1 MDVTNPV
8 IVIAGIFICV
18 FVLIGALAAALG
30 LFGTH
35 KKIIDKKLDKIK
47 ARHGNGKNLAKEHAK
62 KALFVKKETS
72 FIDRFI
78 PKPDEL
84 RLRLNKTGMDIT
96 FMKYIMVTVML
107 VVLIGGIMNIF
118 VGLSLLP
125 AIMVGTAA
133 GLFLPHAYVNRVINK
148 RLQKFTSQFP
158 EAIDL
163 IVRGLRAGLPI
174 TESIYAVSREMSAP
188 ISIEFGKITD
198 EIRLGKTMD
207 EALWST
213 AKRLD
218 TPDFKFFVISLS
230 VQQETGGNLTE
241 TLTNLTE
248 ILRGR
253 TRLKLKIKAMI
264 SEGKASA
271 YIIGSLPFLMC
282 ALLSFMNYEY
292 MSVMFTDP
300 RGQIGLMGAAIWM
313 GIGIF
318 ILSQM
323 INFEV

>member
-1 MDVTNPV
+1 MDVTNPT
-8 IVIAGIFICV
+8 IVIIGIFICV
-18 FVLIGALAAALG
+18 FALIGIIAAAMGLLG
-30 LFGTH
+30 NN
-35 KKIIDKKLDKIK
+35 KKIIGKRLDRITS
-47 ARHGNGKNLAKEHAK
+47 RHGSRKNLAKEQAK
-62 KALFVKKETS
+62 KSLFMKKETS
-72 FIDRFI
+72 LLDRLI

-84 RLRLNKTGMDIT
+84 RRRLNKTGKDIT
-96 FMKYIMVTVML
+96 FKKYIMATVMTAIFFAF
-107 VVLIGGIMNIF
+107 VMKVF
-118 VGLSLLP
+118 VGLSLMP
-125 AIMVGTAA
+125 AMMVGLFA
-133 GLFLPHAYVNRVINK
+133 GLFFPHTYINMVINK
-148 RLQKFTSQFP
+148 RLKKFTKQFP

-174 TESIYAVSREMSAP
+174 TESIYAVSREMQAP

-198 EIRLGKTMD
+198 EIKLGKTMD

-241 TLTNLTE
+241 TLINLSE

-282 ALLSFMNYEY
+282 GVLTVMNYEY

-300 RGQIGLMGAAIWM
+300 RGQIGLMGGAIWM
-313 GIGIF
+313 GIGVF

>member
-1 MDVTNPV
+1 MDVTNPT

-18 FVLIGALAAALG
+18 VVLLGTLAAAAGLLG
-30 LFGTH
+30 NNNKVIG
-35 KKIIDKKLDKIK
+35 KRLDKIK
-47 ARHGNGKNLAKEHAK
+47 VRHGNNKNLAKEHAK

-72 FIDRFI
+72 LIDRFV

-84 RLRLNKTGMDIT
+84 RLRLNKTGKDIT
-96 FMKYIMVTVML
+96 FMKYVMVTVMIAIIVGL
-107 VVLIGGIMNIF
+107 VMKIF
-118 VGLSLLP
+118 VGLSPLP
-125 AIMVGTAA
+125 AIMVGVFA
-133 GLFLPHAYVNRVINK
+133 GLFLPHAYINRVINK
-148 RLQKFTSQFP
+148 RLKKFTEQFP

-174 TESIYAVSREMSAP
+174 TESIYAVSREMQAP
-188 ISIEFGKITD
+188 ISTEFGKITD

-207 EALWST
+207 EALWAT

-241 TLTNLTE
+241 TLINLSE

-282 ALLSFMNYEY
+282 GLLSVMNYDY

-300 RGQIGLMGAAIWM
+300 RGQLGLIGAAVWM
-313 GIGIF
+313 SIGVF
-318 ILSQM
+318 ILSKM

>member
-1 MDVTNPV
+1 MDVSNPT
-8 IVIAGIFICV
+8 IVIAGIFVCV
-18 FVLIGALAAALG
+18 LLIIGTLGAAMG
-30 LFGTH
+30 LFGTN
-35 KKIIDKKLDKIK
+35 KKIMDNKLSRIK
-47 ARHGNGKNLAKEHAK
+47 ARYGGSKNLAKEHAK

-72 FIDRFI
+72 LVDRFI

-84 RLRLNKTGMDIT
+84 RLRLNKTGKDIT
-96 FMKYIMVTVML
+96 FVKYVTATVITAAVILVIMKFL
-107 VVLIGGIMNIF
+107 

-125 AIMVGTAA
+125 ALMVGLAG
-133 GLFLPHAYVNRVINK
+133 GLFLPHAYVNRAINK
-148 RLQKFTSQFP
+148 RLQKFTAQFP

-163 IVRGLRAGLPI
+163 MVRGLRAGLPI
-174 TESIYAVSREMSAP
+174 TESIYAVSREMQTP
-188 ISIEFGKITD
+188 ISTEFGKITD

-207 EALWST
+207 EALWAT

-300 RGQIGLMGAAIWM
+300 RGQIGLMGAAVWM
-313 GIGIF
+313 GIGVF
-318 ILSQM
+318 ILAQM

>member
-1 MDVTNPV
+1 MDLTNPT
-8 IVIAGIFICV
+8 IVIAGIFIL
-18 FVLIGALAAALG
+18 VLVVIGALAASMGLLG
-30 LFGTH
+30 NN
-35 KKIIDKKLDKIK
+35 KKVIDKKLDKII
-47 ARHGNGKNLAKEHAK
+47 ARHGSGKNLANEQAK
-62 KALFVKKETS
+62 KALFVKRETS
-72 FIDRFI
+72 LLDRFI

-84 RLRLNKTGMDIT
+84 RIRLDKTGMDIT
-96 FMKYIMVTVML
+96 FKKYILTTLVTA
-107 VVLIGGIMNIF
+107 GIFVFIMKIF
-118 VGLSLLP
+118 VGLSMMP
-125 AIMVGTAA
+125 AAMVGTFA
-133 GLFLPHAYVNRVINK
+133 GLFIPHAYVNAVINR
-148 RLQKFTSQFP
+148 RLKNFTKQFP

-174 TESIYAVSREMSAP
+174 TESIYAVSREMQAP
-188 ISIEFGKITD
+188 ISTEFGKITD
-198 EIRLGKTMD
+198 EIKLGKTMD
-207 EALWST
+207 EALWAT

-241 TLTNLTE
+241 TLINLSE

-282 ALLSFMNYEY
+282 GLLSVMNYEY

-300 RGQIGLMGAAIWM
+300 RGQIGLIGAAIWM
-313 GIGIF
+313 GIGVF
-318 ILSQM
+318 ILSKM

>member
-1 MDVTNPV
+1 MDFTNPT
-8 IVIAGIFICV
+8 IVIIGIFICV
-18 FVLIGALAAALG
+18 FVLIGILATAMG
-30 LFGTH
+30 LVGDNN
-35 KKIIDKKLDKIK
+35 KIIGKRLDQIK
-47 ARHGNGKNLAKEHAK
+47 ARHSGGKNLAKEQAK
-62 KALFVKKETS
+62 KALFIKKETS
-72 FIDRFI
+72 FLDRFI
-78 PKPDEL
+78 PKPEEL
-84 RLRLNKTGMDIT
+84 RDRLNKTGKDIS
-96 FMKYIMVTVML
+96 FKKYVSATVVL
-107 VVLIGGIMNIF
+107 VVIFAFVVKVIGGLSFMPALM
-118 VGLSLLP
+118 VGLFS
-125 AIMVGTAA
+125 
-133 GLFLPHAYVNRVINK
+133 GLFIPHVYVNAVINK
-148 RLQKFTSQFP
+148 RLKNFTTQFP

-174 TESIYAVSREMSAP
+174 TESIYAVSREMKAP

-207 EALWST
+207 EALWAT

-241 TLTNLTE
+241 TLINLSE

-282 ALLSFMNYEY
+282 GLLSFMNFEY

-300 RGQIGLMGAAIWM
+300 KGQIALMGAAIWM
-313 GIGIF
+313 GIGVF

>member
-1 MDVTNPV
+1 MDVTNPT
-8 IVIAGIFICV
+8 IVIAGIFFC
-18 FVLIGALAAALG
+18 VLILIGTLAAASGLLG
-30 LFGTH
+30 TS
-35 KKIIDKKLDKIK
+35 KK
-47 ARHGNGKNLAKEHAK
+47 
-62 KALFVKKETS
+62 
-72 FIDRFI
+72 
-78 PKPDEL
+78 
-84 RLRLNKTGMDIT
+84 
-96 FMKYIMVTVML
+96 
-107 VVLIGGIMNIF
+107 
-118 VGLSLLP
+118 
-125 AIMVGTAA
+125 
-133 GLFLPHAYVNRVINK
+133 VINK
-148 RLQKFTSQFP
+148 RLNRIKTRHGNSANHADEHTKKALFIKKETSLLDRLIPNPEELRTRLQKTGKDITLRKYAMATIFIAIITAIIANLILGLSLVPASAVGIFAGLFFPHTYINMVTNSRLKKFTAQFP

-174 TESIYAVSREMSAP
+174 TESIYAVSREMPNP
-188 ISIEFGKITD
+188 IATEFGTITD
-198 EIRLGKTMD
+198 EIKLGKTMD
-207 EALWST
+207 EALWAT

-241 TLTNLTE
+241 TLTNLSE

-282 ALLSFMNYEY
+282 GLLSVMNYEY

-300 RGQIGLMGAAIWM
+300 KGQIGLMGGAIWM
-313 GIGIF
+313 SIGVF
-318 ILSQM
+318 ILSKM

>member
-1 MDVTNPV
+1 MNVTDPT
-8 IVIAGIFICV
+8 IVIIGIFACV
-18 FVLIGALAAALG
+18 FILLATLAAASG
-30 LFGTH
+30 MFSNGN
-35 KKIIDKKLDKIK
+35 KIIGKKLDKIT
-47 ARHGNGKNLAKEHAK
+47 ARHGNNKGRAQEQAK

-72 FIDRFI
+72 LFDRFI

-84 RLRLNKTGMDIT
+84 RTRLNKTGKNIT
-96 FMKYIMVTVML
+96 FKKY
-107 VVLIGGIMNIF
+107 VLTSLALIVIFTFFMDIF
-118 VGLSLLP
+118 VGMSFVPALMVSLFS
-125 AIMVGTAA
+125 
-133 GLFLPHAYVNRVINK
+133 GLFIPHFYINRTINN
-148 RLQKFTSQFP
+148 RLKKFTKQFP

-163 IVRGLRAGLPI
+163 IVRGLRAGLPV
-174 TESIYAVSREMSAP
+174 TESIHAVAREMPDP
-188 ISIEFGKITD
+188 ISTEFGMITD

-207 EALWST
+207 EALWAT

-282 ALLSFMNYEY
+282 GLLSAMNYEY

-300 RGQIGLMGAAIWM
+300 KGQIALIGAAIWM
-313 GIGIF
+313 GIGVF
-318 ILSQM
+318 ILAQM

>member
-1 MDVTNPV
+1 MDVTNPT
-8 IVIAGIFICV
+8 IIIAGIFVCIV
-18 FVLIGALAAALG
+18 VLLSTLAAAAGLLG
-30 LFGTH
+30 DN
-35 KKIIDKKLDKIK
+35 KKVIGKRLDKI
-47 ARHGNGKNLAKEHAK
+47 RTRYGNNRNLARGHAK

-72 FIDRFI
+72 LIDRFI

-84 RLRLNKTGMDIT
+84 RLRLNKTGKDIS
-96 FMKYIMVTVML
+96 FMKYVMVTVMIA
-107 VVLIGGIMNIF
+107 VVVGFAMKLF
-118 VGLSLLP
+118 AGLSFMP
-125 AIMVGTAA
+125 AMMIGVFA
-133 GLFLPHAYVNRVINK
+133 GLFLPHAYVNRVINR
-148 RLQKFTSQFP
+148 RLKKFTEQFP

-174 TESIYAVSREMSAP
+174 TESIYAVSREMQAP
-188 ISIEFGKITD
+188 ISTEFGTITD

-241 TLTNLTE
+241 TLTNLSE

-282 ALLSFMNYEY
+282 GLLSFMNYEY

-300 RGQIGLMGAAIWM
+300 QGQLGLIGAAIWM
-313 GIGIF
+313 SIGIF
-318 ILSQM
+318 ILSKM

>member
-1 MDVTNPV
+1 MDVTDPTIITV
-8 IVIAGIFICV
+8 GIFACV
-18 FVLIGALAAALG
+18 FIIIASLAAASGMLG
-30 LFGTH
+30 TSN
-35 KKIIDKKLDKIK
+35 KIIGKRLDMIK
-47 ARHGNGKNLAKEHAK
+47 GRHGNNRNLDKEQAK
-62 KALFVKKETS
+62 KALFIKKETS
-72 FIDRFI
+72 LLDRLI
-78 PKPDEL
+78 PKPEEM
-84 RLRLNKTGMDIT
+84 RIRLNKTGKDIS
-96 FMKYIMVTVML
+96 FKKYIIVTIGL
-107 VVLIGGIMNIF
+107 ALLITAAMKIF
-118 VGLSLLP
+118 VGLSFMPSL
-125 AIMVGTAA
+125 MVGIFA
-133 GLFLPHAYVNRVINK
+133 GLFIPHTYINRTITS
-148 RLQKFTSQFP
+148 RLKKFTSQFP

-163 IVRGLRAGLPI
+163 IVRGLRAGLPV
-174 TESIYAVSREMSAP
+174 TESISAVAREMPDP
-188 ISIEFGKITD
+188 ISTEFGIISD

-207 EALWST
+207 EALWAT

-241 TLTNLTE
+241 TLSNLTE

-253 TRLKLKIKAMI
+253 TRLKLKVKAMI

-282 ALLSFMNYEY
+282 GLLSALNYEY

-300 RGQIGLMGAAIWM
+300 KGQIALIGAALWM
-313 GIGIF
+313 SIGVF

>member
-1 MDVTNPV
+1 MDMTNPT
-8 IVIAGIFICV
+8 IVIIGIFIGV
-18 FVLIGALAAALG
+18 FVLIGTLAMAMG
-30 LFGTH
+30 LIGGN
-35 KKIIDKKLDKIK
+35 KKVIGKRLDRIK
-47 ARHGNGKNLAKEHAK
+47 ARHGSGKDLAKEHAK
-62 KALFVKKETS
+62 KALFIKKETS
-72 FIDRFI
+72 FLDRFI
-78 PKPDEL
+78 PKPEEL
-84 RLRLNKTGMDIT
+84 RDRLNKTGKDIT
-96 FMKYIMVTVML
+96 FKKYVMSTMVL
-107 VVLIGGIMNIF
+107 VLIFGFVMKVF
-118 VGLSLLP
+118 VGLSFMP
-125 AIMVGTAA
+125 ALMVGLFA
-133 GLFLPHAYVNRVINK
+133 GLFIPHAYVNAVIKK
-148 RLQKFTSQFP
+148 RLKNFTAQFP

-174 TESIYAVSREMSAP
+174 TESIYAVSREMKAP
-188 ISIEFGKITD
+188 ISVEFGKITD

-241 TLTNLTE
+241 TLINLSE

-253 TRLKLKIKAMI
+253 TRLKLKIKAMV

-282 ALLSFMNYEY
+282 GLLTFMNYEY

-300 RGQIGLMGAAIWM
+300 KGQMALMGAALWM
-313 GIGIF
+313 SIGVF

>member
-1 MDVTNPV
+1 MDVTNPT
-8 IVIAGIFICV
+8 IVITGIFICV
-18 FVLIGALAAALG
+18 FILLGILAAASGLLG
-30 LFGTH
+30 NNN
-35 KKIIDKKLDKIK
+35 KIIGKKLDKIK
-47 ARHGNGKNLAKEHAK
+47 ARHGSRHHLAKEQAK
-62 KALFVKKETS
+62 KALFVKRETS
-72 FIDRFI
+72 LLDRFI
-78 PKPDEL
+78 PKPEEL
-84 RLRLNKTGMDIT
+84 RKRLNKTGRDIT
-96 FMKYIMVTVML
+96 FKKYVMATIITAVLFAFAMKV
-107 VVLIGGIMNIF
+107 F
-118 VGLSLLP
+118 VGLSLMP
-125 AIMVGTAA
+125 ALMLGLFA
-133 GLFLPHAYVNRVINK
+133 GLFIPHTYVNAVINK
-148 RLQKFTSQFP
+148 RLKKFTTQFP

-188 ISIEFGKITD
+188 ISVEFGKITD

-271 YIIGSLPFLMC
+271 YIIGSLPFIMC
-282 ALLSFMNYEY
+282 GLLSVMNYEY
-292 MSVMFTDP
+292 MSVMFTNP
-300 RGQIGLMGAAIWM
+300 MGQIGLMAAAVWM
-313 GIGIF
+313 SIGVF

>member
-1 MDVTNPV
+1 MNVTDPT
-8 IVIAGIFICV
+8 IVTIGIFACV
-18 FVLIGALAAALG
+18 FIILATLAAAAG
-30 LFGTH
+30 MFSNGN
-35 KKIIDKKLDKIK
+35 KIVGKRLDKIK
-47 ARHGNGKNLAKEHAK
+47 IRHGNNKNLAKEQAK

-72 FIDRFI
+72 LLDRFI

-84 RLRLNKTGMDIT
+84 RLRLNKTGKNIT
-96 FMKYIMVTVML
+96 FKNYAIATVL
-107 VVLIGGIMNIF
+107 LAVVAAFVLNIF
-118 VGLSLLP
+118 VGLSIVP
-125 AIMVGTAA
+125 AVMAGIFI
-133 GLFLPHAYVNRVINK
+133 GLFLPHTYVNRVITG
-148 RLQKFTSQFP
+148 RLKKFTAQFP

-163 IVRGLRAGLPI
+163 IVRGLRAGLPV
-174 TESIYAVSREMSAP
+174 TESISAVAREMQDP
-188 ISIEFGKITD
+188 IAKEFSIITD

-253 TRLKLKIKAMI
+253 TRLKLKIRAMV

-282 ALLSFMNYEY
+282 GLLSFMNYEY
-292 MSVMFTDP
+292 MAVMFTDP
-300 RGQIGLMGAAIWM
+300 RGQMALMGAAMWM
-313 GIGIF
+313 SIGIY
-318 ILSQM
+318 ILAQM

>member
-1 MDVTNPV
+1 MDVTNPT

-18 FVLIGALAAALG
+18 LILIGALGAALG
-30 LFGTH
+30 LFGPN
-35 KKIIDKKLDKIK
+35 KKIINKKLDKVK
-47 ARHGNGKNLAKEHAK
+47 ARHGNSKDFAKEHAK

-72 FIDRFI
+72 LLDRFI

-84 RLRLNKTGMDIT
+84 RLRLNKTGKDIT
-96 FMKYIMVTVML
+96 FMKYVMATVITAA
-107 VVLIGGIMNIF
+107 VLTGVMKILL
-118 VGLSLLP
+118 GLSAAP
-125 AIMVGTAA
+125 AIMVGIAA

-148 RLQKFTSQFP
+148 RLQKFTTQFP

-174 TESIYAVSREMSAP
+174 TESIYAVSREMQDP
-188 ISIEFGKITD
+188 ISTEFGKITD

-207 EALWST
+207 EALWAT

-282 ALLSFMNYEY
+282 GLLSFMNYEY

-300 RGQIGLMGAAIWM
+300 RGQIGLMGAAVWM
-313 GIGIF
+313 GIGVF